1 MSRDGKRHIVRNIL
15 LVVLAIVVL
24 FIVSFSFSF
33 NFAGKTEDK
42 NCNYEYVMKDVF
54 ADKDPRVVDI
64 AMLGAHDAFSSEIN
78 FSKKVDANE
87 SGIITNGAVNFF
99 AKGFLCRMLRAQSA
113 SAMQLLK
120 SGVRYLDVRVTEVD
134 GDYYTCHGLISNEL
148 KYYLQDVVD
157 FLQDHKGELVVFDI
171 QHFHSGPNESDKD
184 GFDKLFK
191 YIKTIKNAE
200 GKSLFDYVYY
210 VKSGSQIP
218 ISELKYSVSTNAKTS
233 SGVIVLAKTFWN
245 NTNDFKALQKG
256 IMEEVQFVKENGINN
271 VFVVNQAQL
280 TGFVN
285 SAKLLNSIPQWSL
298 LDMAAKSN
306 AKLVADKE
314 EFIDNLSALKI
325 FMVDNATSQKG
336 NFNKLA
342 NEYIMEYNSNLK

>member
-1 MSRDGKRHIVRNIL
+1 MSK
-15 LVVLAIVVL
+15 
-24 FIVSFSFSF
+24 
-33 NFAGKTEDK
+33 
-42 NCNYEYVMKDVF
+42 
-54 ADKDPRVVDI
+54 
-64 AMLGAHDAFSSEIN
+64 
-78 FSKKVDANE
+78 
-87 SGIITNGAVNFF
+87 
-99 AKGFLCRMLRAQSA
+99 AQSA

-120 SGVRYLDVRVTEVD
+120 SGVRYLDVRITGVE
-134 GDYYTCHGLISNEL
+134 GEYYTCHGLISSEL

-233 SGVIVLAKTFWN
+233 SGVIVLAKTHSFADVYFRDWDATKDLPDRTENMRSFWN

-256 IMEEVQFVKENGINN
+256 IREEVQFVKENGINN

-342 NEYIMEYNSNLK
+342 NEYIMEYNSTLN